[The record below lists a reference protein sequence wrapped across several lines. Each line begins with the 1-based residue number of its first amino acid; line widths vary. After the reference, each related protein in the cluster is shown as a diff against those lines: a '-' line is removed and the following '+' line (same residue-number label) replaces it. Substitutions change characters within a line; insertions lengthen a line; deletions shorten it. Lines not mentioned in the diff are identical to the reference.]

1 TGTYLFEG
9 DPRTVRVS
17 MSYDF

>member
-1 TGTYLFEG
+1 GTYLFEG